1 MPTATPETIRN
12 RVAALIEALTP
23 TSDSGTRFHQ
33 SRDEAAAD
41 FVTQS
46 ESAPTACLRRFQVRN
61 PGSRGLPLVSNH
73 DVSRHELEL
82 RIRVAYPNTHR
93 YGGGRDRDD
102 VIDEDFRK
110 FDLSFGVYGRASF
123 SGTNDCTPLGLI
135 REDDERG
142 EKVTFLVMMF
152 RCEYALDVDG

>member
-23 TSDSGTRFHQ
+23 TSDSGTRFRQ

-41 FVTQS
+41 FPTWA

-61 PGSRGLPLVSNH
+61 PGSRGVTDASNV

-93 YGGGRDRDD
+93 FGGGRDRDD

-110 FDLSFGVYGRASF
+110 LDYAIGIYGRANF
-123 SGTNDCTPLGLI
+123 SLTNDCTPLGLI

-142 EKVTFLVMMF
+142 EKVTFLVLLF
-152 RCEYALDVDG
+152 RCIYTLDVDG